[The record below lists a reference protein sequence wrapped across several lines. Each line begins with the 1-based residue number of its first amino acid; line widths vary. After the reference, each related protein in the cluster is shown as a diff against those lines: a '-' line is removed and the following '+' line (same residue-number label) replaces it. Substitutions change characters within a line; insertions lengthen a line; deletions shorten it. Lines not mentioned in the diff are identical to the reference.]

1 MKTFYFKLLQFS
13 KLAGGFTLIELL
25 VAMVITSIIVTLA
38 GGGLFA
44 IMRANNKAEDETLRR
59 IELNRAIDFI
69 SDEVRMSKSIER
81 DTVNINIPG
90 FTPAS
95 QTTSQ
100 HKVLVL
106 NLPTSTGV
114 TTPIVYYVASPT
126 NSSPWSGPKAVYRWG
141 PPLLINGQYSTTPPQ
156 NEVLI
161 DFIADSTPTP
171 NCTSPYTPTN
181 ISATGFYVCV
191 DSTGRAAQ
199 LYLHGKLTNSSQPYP
214 INTTVFAR
222 SQ

>member
-1 MKTFYFKLLQFS
+1 MKNFYLKLPQFYQI
-13 KLAGGFTLIELL
+13 AGGFTLTELL
-25 VAMVITSIIVTLA
+25 LAMVMTSMIVTLA

-69 SDEVRMSKSIER
+69 SDEVRMSKSI
-81 DTVNINIPG
+81 NLNANSGLPAN
-90 FTPAS
+90 FSPAS
-95 QTTSQ
+95 GASSP
-100 HKVLVL
+100 KPVLVL
-106 NLPTSTGV
+106 NLPASTGV
-114 TTPIVYYVASPT
+114 TTPIIYYVASPT

-171 NCTSPYTPTN
+171 NCPSPYTPTN
-181 ISATGFYVCV
+181 TSATGFYVCV

-199 LYLHGKLTNSSQPYP
+199 LHLHGKLTNSSQHYP